1 MDDDPLVNIEHVQEE
16 VYVSIERA
24 RELLC
29 EAKLALRQRST
40 SSAPDRPA
48 SASPAA
54 PTSA

>member
-40 SSAPDRPA
+40 SSAP
-48 SASPAA
+48 
-54 PTSA
+54 